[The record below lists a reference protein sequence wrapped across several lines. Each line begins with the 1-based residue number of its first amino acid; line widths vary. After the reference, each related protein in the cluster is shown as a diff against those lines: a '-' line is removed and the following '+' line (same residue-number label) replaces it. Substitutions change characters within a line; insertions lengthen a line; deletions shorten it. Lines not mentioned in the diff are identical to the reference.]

1 MSIQDLKELIYPV
14 CETAIQAGKLIKKYY
29 KSKINISL
37 KDDNSPITQADLE
50 SNQLIKNSLVKI
62 DNKIPILSEEALV
75 DWSIRKNWQ
84 TYWLVD
90 PLDGTKE
97 FIKENDEFTVNIAL
111 IKDNRPVLGVIYAP
125 ALEVIYFAY
134 KNGGSYKL
142 SIDADKI
149 IINYLDDSIKLQASS
164 KKENESLR
172 VIYSRSHPNDKMN
185 TFLKQ
190 FKKYKIYP
198 MGSSLKI
205 CRVSD
210 GSVHLYPRLGPTM
223 EWDTAAAHA
232 VLKSAGGEMIKYG
245 TGSPLRYNKQELL
258 NPKFIAGNL
267 SIISRLSTF
276 I

>member
-1 MSIQDLKELIYPV
+1 MSIQVLKELILPV
-14 CETAIQAGKLIKKYY
+14 CDTAIQAGKVIIKYY
-29 KSKINISL
+29 KSKMNILL
-37 KDDNSPITQADLE
+37 KNDKSPITQADLK
-50 SNQLIKNSLVKI
+50 SNQLIKDSLVEI
-62 DNKIPILSEEALV
+62 DKNIPILSEEALV

-185 TFLKQ
+185 QWLNDNIKTHNLIQK
-190 FKKYKIYP
+190 
-198 MGSSLKI
+198 GSSLKFCNI
-205 CRVSD
+205 AEGTAD
-210 GSVHLYPRLGPTM
+210 LYPRFKPTS
-223 EWDTAAAHA
+223 EWDIAAGHII
-232 VLKSAGGEMIKYG
+232 LIEAGGKVEDIDQKEI
-245 TGSPLRYNKQELL
+245 LYNSKESVI
-258 NPKFIAGNL
+258 NPHFIASNK
-267 SIISRLSTF
+267 
-276 I
+276 